1 MAGWGPFRRANSAGG
16 ALQRRTASPKALRRE
31 RRLLLHEREER
42 IRDLG
47 GLVFEMFRRDRFR
60 VGPVT
65 QRCSAL
71 LARGGGRVTTRCA
84 ELLWLEERLD
94 EVTALISSAGG
105 HTTVRCECG
114 APVARGTHFC
124 ANCGRPVGPRPVVSC
139 ARCGSP
145 LPANVQFCGH
155 CGSPVDSGQPEL
167 LADTQPEPAP
177 KEPAEA

>member
-1 MAGWGPFRRANSAGG
+1 MAGWGPLRRESSAGSDV
-16 ALQRRTASPKALRRE
+16 QRRTASPKALRRE
-31 RRLLLHEREER
+31 RRLLLREREER

-60 VGPVT
+60 VELVT
-65 QRCSAL
+65 QRCS
-71 LARGGGRVTTRCA
+71 
-84 ELLWLEERLD
+84 ELMALEERLD
-94 EVTALISSAGG
+94 ELAALISSAGG
-105 HTTVRCECG
+105 RATVRCECG
-114 APVARGTHFC
+114 APVVWGTHFC

-155 CGSPVDSGQPEL
+155 CGSAVDSSQPAL
-167 LADTQPEPAP
+167 PADTQPDPAP

>member
-16 ALQRRTASPKALRRE
+16 DVQRRTASPKALKRE
-31 RRLLLHEREER
+31 RHLLLREREER

-60 VGPVT
+60 VELVT
-65 QRCSAL
+65 QRCSEL
-71 LARGGGRVTTRCA
+71 LA
-84 ELLWLEERLD
+84 LEERLN

-167 LADTQPEPAP
+167 PADTQPEPAP

>member
-1 MAGWGPFRRANSAGG
+1 MAGWGPFRRANSAGTDV
-16 ALQRRTASPKALRRE
+16 QRRTAGPKALRRE
-31 RRLLLHEREER
+31 RRILLREREER

-60 VGPVT
+60 VELVT
-65 QRCSAL
+65 QRCS
-71 LARGGGRVTTRCA
+71 
-84 ELLWLEERLD
+84 ELMTLEERLD
-94 EVTALISSAGG
+94 ELASLISSAGG
-105 HTTVRCECG
+105 HATVRCECG
-114 APVARGTHFC
+114 APVAWGTHFC

-167 LADTQPEPAP
+167 PADTQPEPAP
-177 KEPAEA
+177 KERAEA